1 MKPKKISVFEYD
13 RLKTGCEYSGVTF
26 TPKLLESLEYF
37 HASSKTSYFDLIHN
51 GVQFREYVGVI
62 QVNGV
67 QIEILPK
74 LDRYENDDNRWRD
87 ILIGMLH
94 EVGLFRV
101 SAPSFSSL
109 TLRSNSI
116 LELYFEIFIAEVEY
130 LIRTGLI
137 KQYRRQSQNLNSLK
151 GSLDFPR
158 HLARN
163 LVHRERF
170 FTNSCV
176 YDQDH
181 LWHQILSQ
189 TIDLISQQSQ
199 NSHIQNRIGA
209 LKLNFPEVSPQKISE
224 RSFDSL
230 VYSRK
235 TEGYRTAM
243 EIARLLLC
251 NYHPDLKSGRN
262 NVLAL
267 MFDMNLL
274 WESFVYHSLRKQFL
288 VNSAPYSVKAQHSK
302 DFWSSELYKRYLQ
315 PDIVVEN
322 SKDGRKYVLDTK
334 WKDIAGTGPSPSDL
348 QQLFAYSQFFRS
360 ARNALV
366 YPGREYSTQS
376 GSYVISTEWTDS
388 VSCSLIQLGVDT
400 YIRQWQ
406 EAIFQAISEWM
417 EAV

>member
-1 MKPKKISVFEYD
+1 MNPPKISLFEYD
-13 RLKTGCEYSGVTF
+13 KLRIGDNPFFSKPVHQAQEHLYFSSELK
-26 TPKLLESLEYF
+26 YF
-37 HASSKTSYFDLIHN
+37 NLIPC
-51 GVQFREYVGVI
+51 GVQFSEYVGVI

-74 LDRYENDDNRWRD
+74 LDRYDSDKSKWRD

-116 LELYFEIFIAEVEY
+116 LELYFELFISEVEY
-130 LIRTGLI
+130 LVRTGLI
-137 KQYRRQSQNLNSLK
+137 KQYRRQSQNQTSLK

-158 HLARN
+158 HLTKN
-163 LVHRERF
+163 LVHQERF
-170 FTNSCV
+170 FTNSSI

-189 TIDLISQQSQ
+189 TIDLIRLLSQ
-199 NSHIQNRIGA
+199 NSHIHSRIGA
-209 LKLNFPEVSPQKISE
+209 LKLSFPDISPQKISE

-235 TEGYRTAM
+235 TEGYSTAM

-274 WESFVYHSLRKQFL
+274 WESFIYHSLRKQFIREGRGW
-288 VNSAPYSVKAQHSK
+288 VVSAQRSTA
-302 DFWSSELYKRYLQ
+302 FWSSRACRTSLR
-315 PDIVVEN
+315 PDILIETG
-322 SKDGRKYVLDTK
+322 KGCKFILDTK
-334 WKDIAGTGPSPSDL
+334 WKRPVDNKPSSTDL
-348 QQLFAYSQFFRS
+348 QQLFAYSRFFDT
-360 ARNALV
+360 NNTALV
-366 YPGREYSTQS
+366 YPGSQKGFSRGDYAPIR
-376 GSYVISTEWTDS
+376 GCDDK
-388 VSCSLIQLGVDT
+388 VSCSVINLEVEPQ
-400 YIRQWQ
+400 
-406 EAIFQAISEWM
+406 ISEWQ
-417 EAV
+417 ATISKRITDLIKSV

>member
-1 MKPKKISVFEYD
+1 MNPPKISLFEYD
-13 RLKTGCEYSGVTF
+13 KLRIGDNPFFTKPVHQALEHLYFSSELK
-26 TPKLLESLEYF
+26 YF
-37 HASSKTSYFDLIHN
+37 NLIPC

-74 LDRYENDDNRWRD
+74 LDRYDSDKSKWRD

-116 LELYFEIFIAEVEY
+116 LELYFELFISEVEY
-130 LIRTGLI
+130 LVRTGLI
-137 KQYRRQSQNLNSLK
+137 KQYRRQSKNHNSLK

-158 HLARN
+158 HLTKN
-163 LVHRERF
+163 LVHQEIF
-170 FTNSCV
+170 FSNSSI

-189 TIDLISQQSQ
+189 TIDLIRLLSQ
-199 NSHIQNRIGA
+199 NSHIHNRIGA
-209 LKLNFPEVSPQKISE
+209 LKLSFPDVSPQKISE

-274 WESFVYHSLRKQFL
+274 WESFIYHSLRKQFIREGSGW
-288 VNSAPYSVKAQHSK
+288 VVSAQRSTA
-302 DFWSSELYKRYLQ
+302 FWSLRACRTSLR
-315 PDIVVEN
+315 PDILIETG
-322 SKDGRKYVLDTK
+322 KGCKYILDTK
-334 WKDIAGTGPSPSDL
+334 WKRPVDNKPSSTDL
-348 QQLFAYSQFFRS
+348 QQLFAYSRFFDT
-360 ARNALV
+360 NNTALV
-366 YPGREYSTQS
+366 YPGSQKGFSRGDYAPIR
-376 GSYVISTEWTDS
+376 GCDDK
-388 VSCSLIQLGVDT
+388 VSCSVINLEVEPQ
-400 YIRQWQ
+400 IREWQ
-406 EAIFQAISEWM
+406 ATISRTITDWM
-417 EAV
+417 KSV

>member
-1 MKPKKISVFEYD
+1 MNPPKISVFEYD
-13 RLKTGCEYSGVTF
+13 KMRIGDNPFFTKPIHQALEHLYFSSELK
-26 TPKLLESLEYF
+26 YF
-37 HASSKTSYFDLIHN
+37 NLIPC

-62 QVNGV
+62 QVNGI

-74 LDRYENDDNRWRD
+74 LDRYDSDKSKWRD
-87 ILIGMLH
+87 ILIGMLR

-116 LELYFEIFIAEVEY
+116 LELYFELFIAEVDY
-130 LIRTGLI
+130 LVRTGLI
-137 KQYRRQSQNLNSLK
+137 KQYRRQSQNQNSLK

-158 HLARN
+158 HLTKN
-163 LVHRERF
+163 LVHQERF
-170 FTNSCV
+170 FTYSSI

-189 TIDLISQQSQ
+189 TIDLIRLLSQ

-209 LKLNFPEVSPQKISE
+209 LKLSFPEVSAQKISE
-224 RSFDSL
+224 HSFDSL

-267 MFDMNLL
+267 MFDMNML
-274 WESFVYHSLRKQFL
+274 WESFIYHSLRKQFIREGRAW
-288 VNSAPYSVKAQHSK
+288 VVSAQRSTA
-302 DFWSSELYKRYLQ
+302 FWSSRACRTSLR
-315 PDIVVEN
+315 PDILIETGKG
-322 SKDGRKYVLDTK
+322 SKFILDTK
-334 WKDIAGTGPSPSDL
+334 WKRPADNKPSSSDL
-348 QQLFAYSQFFRS
+348 QQLFAYSRFFDT
-360 ARNALV
+360 NNTALV
-366 YPGREYSTQS
+366 YPGSKKGFFRGDYAPIR
-376 GSYVISTEWTDS
+376 GCDDK
-388 VSCSLIQLGVDT
+388 VSCSVINLEVEPQ
-400 YIRQWQ
+400 IREWQ
-406 EAIFQAISEWM
+406 ETISETITEWM
-417 EAV
+417 KSV

>member
-26 TPKLLESLEYF
+26 TPTLLESLEHF

-51 GVQFREYVGVI
+51 GVQFREYVGVL

-74 LDRYENDDNRWRD
+74 LDRYEKDEKRWRD

-116 LELYFEIFIAEVEY
+116 LELYFELFIAEVEY

-137 KQYRRQSQNLNSLK
+137 KQYRRQSQNRSSLK

-158 HLARN
+158 HLTRN

-170 FTNSCV
+170 FTNSSV

-189 TIDLISQQSQ
+189 TIDLISLLSQ

-209 LKLNFPEVSPQKISE
+209 LKLSFPEVSPQKISE

-267 MFDMNLL
+267 MFDMNML
-274 WESFVYHSLRKQFL
+274 WESFIYHSLRKQFIREGKDW
-288 VNSAPYSVKAQHSK
+288 VVSAQRSTA
-302 DFWSSELYKRYLQ
+302 FWRLEKCRTYLR
-315 PDIVVEN
+315 PDILIETG
-322 SKDGRKYVLDTK
+322 KECKYILDTK
-334 WKDIAGTGPSPSDL
+334 WKRPENNKPSPSDL
-348 QQLFAYSQFFRS
+348 QQLFAYSRFFDS
-360 ARNALV
+360 NKTALV
-366 YPGREYSTQS
+366 YPSTQQGLIPGYYES
-376 GSYVISTEWTDS
+376 FRGSKDK
-388 VSCSLIQLGVDT
+388 VSCSVINLDVEPQIREWQATISKRIADWIQSG
-400 YIRQWQ
+400 
-406 EAIFQAISEWM
+406 
-417 EAV
+417 

>member
-1 MKPKKISVFEYD
+1 MNPPKISLFEYD
-13 RLKTGCEYSGVTF
+13 KLRIGDNPFFTKPVHQALEHLYFSSELK
-26 TPKLLESLEYF
+26 YF
-37 HASSKTSYFDLIHN
+37 NLIPC

-74 LDRYENDDNRWRD
+74 LDRYDSDKSKWRD

-116 LELYFEIFIAEVEY
+116 LELYFELFISEVEY
-130 LIRTGLI
+130 LVRTGLI
-137 KQYRRQSQNLNSLK
+137 KQYRRQSKNHNSLK

-158 HLARN
+158 HLTKN
-163 LVHRERF
+163 LVHQEIF
-170 FTNSCV
+170 FSNSSI

-189 TIDLISQQSQ
+189 TIDLIRLLSQ
-199 NSHIQNRIGA
+199 NSHIHNRIGA
-209 LKLNFPEVSPQKISE
+209 LKLSFPDVSPQKISE

-243 EIARLLLC
+243 EKARLLLC

-274 WESFVYHSLRKQFL
+274 WESFIYHSLRKQFIREGSGW
-288 VNSAPYSVKAQHSK
+288 VVSAQRSTA
-302 DFWSSELYKRYLQ
+302 FWSLRACRTSLR
-315 PDIVVEN
+315 PDILIETG
-322 SKDGRKYVLDTK
+322 KGCKYILDTK
-334 WKDIAGTGPSPSDL
+334 WKRPVDNKPSSTDL
-348 QQLFAYSQFFRS
+348 QQLFAYSRFFDT
-360 ARNALV
+360 NNTALV
-366 YPGREYSTQS
+366 YPGSQKGFSRGDYAPIR
-376 GSYVISTEWTDS
+376 GCDDK
-388 VSCSLIQLGVDT
+388 VSCSVINLEVEPQ
-400 YIRQWQ
+400 IREWQ
-406 EAIFQAISEWM
+406 ATISRTITDWM
-417 EAV
+417 KSV